1 MTKRI
6 GIAGA
11 AGRMGRQLVAAVTE
25 HPELELAA
33 ALQRPGSPLVGSDAG
48 ELAGLGPIGV
58 KLTDGLAAACGGL
71 DVLIDFTL
79 PDATIDN
86 ARICR
91 EHGVRMVIGTTGL
104 GDEQK
109 AEIEATSQQVGVVFA
124 PNFSVGVTLSL
135 RLIEMAAT
143 VLGDGFDVEV
153 LETHHR
159 HKIDAPSGTAAR
171 MGEVLAAALG
181 RDLRACAVYGREGHT
196 GERDSRTIGFQSV
209 RGGDVVGDHT
219 VMFLGQGE
227 RMEVTHRASSRMTF
241 ARGAVRSAVW
251 IAERQG
257 PGLFDMEDVLGLR

>member
-11 AGRMGRQLVAAVTE
+11 AGRMGRQLVAAVME
-25 HPELELAA
+25 HPALELVAA
-33 ALQRPGSPLVGSDAG
+33 IQRPGSPFIGSDAG
-48 ELAGLGPIGV
+48 ELAGLGPTGV
-58 KLTDGLAAACGGL
+58 HLTDRLEDACRRL

-79 PDATIDN
+79 PDAAADN
-86 ARICR
+86 ARTCR

-104 GDEQK
+104 DDAQK
-109 AEIEATSQQVGVVFA
+109 AEIEATAQHVGVVFA

-135 RLIEMAAT
+135 KLIDMAAR
-143 VLGDGFDVEV
+143 VLGDDFDVEV
-153 LETHHR
+153 LEAHHR
-159 HKIDAPSGTAAR
+159 HKVDAPSGTAAR

-181 RDLRACAVYGREGHT
+181 RDLRACATYGREGHT
-196 GERDSRTIGFQSV
+196 GERDSRTIGFQSI

-227 RMEVTHRASSRMTF
+227 RMEITHRASSRMTF
-241 ARGAVRSAVW
+241 ARGAVRSAAW
-251 IAERQG
+251 IAERQA